1 MNRTVL
7 SRRWLALAILVG
19 AFAGVGA
26 FTFGYA
32 EGFSYLFDDPAAC
45 ANCHIMRDQFDSW
58 RKGPHHAVAG
68 CGDCHLPAGFF
79 AKYWAKARNGYHHAM
94 GFTFQSPR
102 PDLPGERKVFEEPI
116 RIKPFNWRNLQQ
128 NCLRCH
134 GDLTHDLVRGATTG
148 EDAVSCTH
156 CHRAVGHE
164 ARR

>member
-1 MNRTVL
+1 MIRPAL
-7 SRRWLALAILVG
+7 SLRWLLIAALGGVL
-19 AFAGVGA
+19 AGLGA

-32 EGFSYLFDDPAAC
+32 EGFSYLYDDPAAC
-45 ANCHIMRDQFDSW
+45 ANCHIMRGHFDSW

-79 AKYWAKARNGYHHAM
+79 AKYLAKARNGYHHAM

-102 PDLPGERKVFEEPI
+102 PDLPGERKVFDEPI
-116 RIKPFNWRNLQQ
+116 RIKPFNHSVLQQ

-134 GDLTHDLVRGATTG
+134 ADLVQEMVRGATSAD
-148 EDAVSCTH
+148 DAVLCTQ